1 MRRYSVSGPFHL
13 WLSPNIFHG
22 IRHSTHGHIHIRG
35 IHSRARQTSFSSPSH
50 SILFGHIHH
59 SSHDDIHIHSRPQR
73 QHQLKVQP
81 QHLAQQ
87 ISSSFPNPS
96 THRVCSSHS
105 SHSHEV
111 QVQHQRLAQPQQTSF
126 HSHSILCGRS
136 HSSHDDIHSH
146 SRHLRQPQAL
156 PH

>member
-59 SSHDDIHIHSRPQR
+59 SSHDDIHIHSRHQRQPQV

-96 THRVCSSHS
+96 THS

-156 PH
+156 HQH